1 MEAANSAA
9 AALAHAVGRNGAAR
23 CSTGS
28 MGTRRARLGSCL
40 AECRQPW
47 WRRNFSLPAKLWL
60 QLGCLVIALPGVDVA
75 LDWGILLHGCHRTAT
90 LSFATGDC
98 GAGPGYLVWKSR
110 PCRAPTSVEQR
121 FSHSCWGRTQ
131 PLRGVSD
138 AQRVSIT
145 LAQQIQMTGRS
156 LTAAPH

>member
-1 MEAANSAA
+1 MWRWTGVSYSVAATWVPYY
-9 AALAHAVGRNGAAR
+9 H
-23 CSTGS
+23 
-28 MGTRRARLGSCL
+28 
-40 AECRQPW
+40 
-47 WRRNFSLPAKLWL
+47 F
-60 QLGCLVIALPGVDVA
+60 VA
-75 LDWGILLHGCHRTAT
+75 
-90 LSFATGDC
+90 GDC
-98 GAGPGYLVWKSR
+98 GAGPGYPVWESR

-145 LAQQIQMTGRS
+145 LAQQLLVTGRS